1 MPDRALAALDNQNPV
16 LRQLKLLVVLLVLS
30 NVGLGLFGVYIL
42 REVDRKYSE
51 LIAEAVPSL
60 NELQTLTAL
69 ETEAMRSTNPTLFA
83 EAPQG
88 RAEMVKRARLALE
101 RDRDLRKHALERE
114 WLAVKADER
123 PNFEGPGEDFS
134 QKAQEV
140 VNLLEA
146 GDDAAAN
153 RLREASLRPA
163 FDRYIA
169 ATTRIADVLEEESLR
184 ASDQFTAQTGSMSHM
199 LLGLASW
206 PVMLISLFFLLALLF
221 VLGVLLKVTVFR
233 GAEA

>member
-1 MPDRALAALDNQNPV
+1 MPDHALAGPDHQNPI

-30 NVGLGLFGVYIL
+30 NVGLGLFGFYVL
-42 REVDRKYSE
+42 RQVDRKYSE
-51 LIAEAVPSL
+51 LISRAVPSL

-88 RAEMVKRARLALE
+88 RAKMAKRARLALE

-114 WLAVKADER
+114 WLSLKPNER
-123 PNFEGPGEDFS
+123 PNFEGPGEAFS

-140 VNLLEA
+140 VGLLEA

-153 RLREASLRPA
+153 KLREASLRPA

-184 ASDQFTAQTGSMSHM
+184 ASNQFTERTDSLSHM

-206 PVMLISLFFLLALLF
+206 PVILISLFFLIAAFF
-221 VLGVLLKVTVFR
+221 VLGVLLKVTIFR
-233 GAEA
+233 GTEA